1 MKNKI
6 RMFLMGT
13 VITCGMFMPQ
23 TVVFAETAQQVKT
36 QQTETEAVTELA
48 EDTAGDAEA
57 LLTMAELEELLSDR
71 ENLETNLQEQ
81 YTGQKRAKRI
91 DGTELADETEI
102 VEYRVEDNYAVWI
115 YSLKDS
121 QKYISLV
128 DLENTGAQ
136 SFERGVDLQNG
147 DVDAFFRNS
156 RYHRAEG
163 TEEKLYALKNKKYV
177 TSDLMTMIGELM
189 KAGYFP
195 QNDGSGFSYE
205 SSKNTE
211 PFSFHIT
218 LEGNA
223 GKPMVCDP
231 EEWDTK
237 MTKAGNILLALVGD
251 LEKITYTYA
260 LETGEEYHLY
270 WDVEA
275 ANASL
280 NGNDVKTYAESP
292 EKLKE
297 LFTL

>member
-13 VITCGMFMPQ
+13 VLTCGMLMPQ
-23 TVVFAETAQQVKT
+23 TVVFTEDVQS
-36 QQTETEAVTELA
+36 TETEAVTELA

-81 YTGQKRAKRI
+81 YSGQKLTNGEYEI
-91 DGTELADETEI
+91 QLTEGTEI
-102 VEYRVEDNYAVWI
+102 VEYRIEDNYAVWI
-115 YSLKDS
+115 YRVKDDTES
-121 QKYISLV
+121 ILLV
-128 DLENTGAQ
+128 DLEDTGWR
-136 SFERGVDLQNG
+136 ERSVDLQND

-163 TEEKLYALKNKKYV
+163 TEEKLYALKNKKCV
-177 TSDLMTMIGELM
+177 TSELMIMLRELM

-218 LEGNA
+218 LAGNA

-237 MTKAGNILLALVGD
+237 MAEAGNILLALVGD